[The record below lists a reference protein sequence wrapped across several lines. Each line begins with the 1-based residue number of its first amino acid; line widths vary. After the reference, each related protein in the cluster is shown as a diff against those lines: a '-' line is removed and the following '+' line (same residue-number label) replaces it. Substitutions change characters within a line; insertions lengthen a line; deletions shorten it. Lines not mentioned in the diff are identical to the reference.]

1 MIRPAAP
8 RGRAAPEYAAT
19 FSQQTGQIGAP
30 RALFSLGEPRMIA
43 DLDITPNGER
53 FLAAVGDRSRSGSV
67 ITVLLN
73 WTQAVATAR

>member
-1 MIRPAAP
+1 VNDDTV
-8 RGRAAPEYAAT
+8 YAAT
-19 FSQQTGQIGAP
+19 FSPQTGRIGVP
-30 RALFSLGEPRMIA
+30 EELFSLGEPRMIA

-73 WTQAVATAR
+73 WTHIVATAR